1 MGAANLF
8 GMFSSSYLVRR
19 IVYATRRIVYATMSI
34 ELPLFRPYS
43 LTQFSGT
50 VSLE

>member
-8 GMFSSSYLVRR
+8 GMFSSSYLV
-19 IVYATRRIVYATMSI
+19 RRIVYATMSI